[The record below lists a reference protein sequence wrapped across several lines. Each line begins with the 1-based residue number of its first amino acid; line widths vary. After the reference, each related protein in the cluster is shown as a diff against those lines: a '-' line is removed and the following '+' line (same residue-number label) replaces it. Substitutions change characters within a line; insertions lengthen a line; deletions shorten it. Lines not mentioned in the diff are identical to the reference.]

1 MVAASLSNTLSNGDM
16 SAKIGITS
24 AAIQAI
30 NGGKE
35 MIFLMIDRD
44 EGLLL
49 PEAFIANNIPAVA
62 RIIKVTWSQITAVL
76 NSCSP
81 KYAIVSGK
89 PTKEVLLKP
98 VDNLSA
104 AAVCLLNA
112 FRLAYIFTYNH
123 AQSQITTGI
132 STGSSSELFHSIC
145 GRYLK
150 ETAGNAILMIQA
162 FTPLW
167 ASFGSEAYLLNK
179 KPTSMH
185 KPVKKKLVMQVV
197 LYR

>member
-16 SAKIGITS
+16 SAKIGMIN

-35 MIFLMIDRD
+35 MIFLMIDKG

-49 PEAFIANNIPAVA
+49 PEAFMANNIPAVA
-62 RIIKVTWSQITAVL
+62 SIIKVTWSQITAVL
-76 NSCSP
+76 NSRSP

-98 VDNLSA
+98 VDSRSA
-104 AAVCLLNA
+104 AAVCLLTLLV
-112 FRLAYIFTYNH
+112 LAYILTYNQ
-123 AQSQITTGI
+123 AQSHKITGI
-132 STGSSSELFHSIC
+132 NTGNSNELFHSIC
-145 GRYLK
+145 GRYLN
-150 ETAGNAILMIQA
+150 ETAGSATLMIQA

-167 ASFGSEAYLLNK
+167 ASFGSDAYLLNR

-185 KPVKKKLVMQVV
+185 KPVKIKLVMPVV
-197 LYR
+197 LY